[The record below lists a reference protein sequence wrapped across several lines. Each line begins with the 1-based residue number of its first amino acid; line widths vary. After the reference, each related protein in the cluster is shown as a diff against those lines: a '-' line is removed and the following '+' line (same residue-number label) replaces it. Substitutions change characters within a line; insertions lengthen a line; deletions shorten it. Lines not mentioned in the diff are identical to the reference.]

1 MDQNTQNDVLYI
13 GMFGGF
19 SLTWNGKR
27 ITGTGKS
34 AESQFAYLMQL
45 LLHHREEGVSRDR
58 LEQILFGDRDLG
70 NIHHAMR
77 SVIYN
82 AKKKLRTAGLPDVN
96 YIEQRDGI
104 YYWTEEVP
112 VVEDAAEFD
121 RLYQQAETE
130 KDLDNKL
137 GLYLDACY
145 LYTGEFLSTQTTVV
159 WAARE
164 AKRYRSGFCDCVE
177 KATQLLRINQ
187 DYFQMEKLGLYAA
200 KIDPLANWET
210 VTMEALVSMGRYDD
224 AQKLYQETVELYIQ
238 EQGLRPSAQLMELLN
253 KLGEQFE
260 HQHETLDGIQKD
272 LTAGA
277 GSASG
282 GYMCS
287 YPVFQGIYRMLERML
302 ERDGQSVYLML
313 CTIVDSKGNPMKDG
327 PVLEELS
334 SRLGDAICHAVRQCD
349 AINRYSKGQ
358 YLVLLVNT
366 TRENCRI
373 IQKRINYHFIVGRQ
387 RTGIKYYVSSVICS
401 YDQAGAILEDK
412 NE

>member
-1 MDQNTQNDVLYI
+1 
-13 GMFGGF
+13 MFGGF

-27 ITGTGKS
+27 ITGAGKS
-34 AESQFAYLMQL
+34 TESQFAYLMQL
-45 LLHHREEGVSRDR
+45 LLHHREDGVSRDR
-58 LEQILFGDRDLG
+58 LERILFGDRDLT
-70 NIHHAMR
+70 NVHHAMR

-82 AKKKLRTAGLPDVN
+82 AKKKLRAAGLPEGS

-104 YYWTEEVP
+104 YYWTDEIP

-121 RLYQQAETE
+121 RLYRQAEAE
-130 KDLDNKL
+130 KDLDLKL

-145 LYTGEFLSTQTTVV
+145 LYTGEFLSTQTIVV

-164 AKRYRSGFCDCVE
+164 AKRYRSTFCDCVE
-177 KATQLLRINQ
+177 KAAQLLRVNQ
-187 DYFQMEKLGLYAA
+187 DFLQMEKLGLYAA
-200 KIDPLANWET
+200 KIDPLADWE
-210 VTMEALVSMGRYDD
+210 VLTMEALVSMGRYDD
-224 AQKLYQETVELYIQ
+224 AQDLYQETVELYIR

-253 KLGEQFE
+253 KLGKRFE
-260 HQHETLDGIQKD
+260 HQYETLDSIQKE
-272 LTAGA
+272 L
-277 GSASG
+277 SASVDSGSG

-327 PVLEELS
+327 AVLEELS
-334 SRLGDAICHAVRQCD
+334 SRLGDAICHSVRQCD
-349 AINRYSKGQ
+349 AINRYGKGQ

-366 TRENCRI
+366 TRENCQI
-373 IQKRINYHFIVGRQ
+373 IQKRINYRFIVGRQ

-401 YDQAGAILEDK
+401 YDQAGGLLEAK
-412 NE
+412 G